1 MFLRV
6 QKWDNEPALIKAC
19 QRGDAAAQREVY
31 DRYSRRMLAV
41 CMRYGKDDMEA
52 EDVMINGFMRV
63 FGKME
68 QYQFAGSFEGWIRKI
83 MVNEALQQ
91 VRRNRSLHLE
101 TDIDEVRNDAAVM
114 HTDDNELETQ
124 DLLNLVRQLPDG
136 YRTVFNLYAI
146 EGYSHREI
154 AEQLG
159 ISENTSKSQLSRARA
174 LLQEYLKKTID
185 GSQVTASRQQ
195 KRKPVRNSM
204 F

>member
-6 QKWDNEPALIKAC
+6 QKWSSEAALIKAC

-31 DRYSRRMLAV
+31 DRYARRMLAV
-41 CMRYGKDDMEA
+41 CMRYIQDDMEA
-52 EDVMINGFMRV
+52 EDVMIGGFVRV
-63 FGKME
+63 FDKVA

-101 TDIDEVRNDAAVM
+101 TDIAEVCNDAAVM
-114 HTDDNELETQ
+114 HTDASELETQ
-124 DLLNLVRQLPDG
+124 DLLNLVRQLPEG

-146 EGYSHREI
+146 EGYAHKEI

-174 LLQEYLKKTID
+174 LLQEYLRKTNSPQSTVN
-185 GSQVTASRQQ
+185 SQL
-195 KRKPVRNSM
+195 
-204 F
+204 